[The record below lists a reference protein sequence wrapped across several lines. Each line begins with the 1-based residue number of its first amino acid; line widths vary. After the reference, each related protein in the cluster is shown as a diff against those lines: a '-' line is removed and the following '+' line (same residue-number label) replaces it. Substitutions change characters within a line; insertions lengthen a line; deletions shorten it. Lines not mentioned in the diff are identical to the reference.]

1 MPAMG
6 AYDVAIIG
14 AGVTGAFVAR
24 ELSRYDLKVA
34 VMEAGA
40 DVCSGTSRANSGVI
54 HAGFFNASGTLKAE
68 TCLEGNLAY
77 EAICGELGVPYVKC
91 GKIVTA
97 PKGMPRGRER
107 LEALL
112 AQGRDVGT
120 PDLRIVDWNEAR
132 EIEPNIECEAALVSP
147 WSAIVYPYMVTI
159 AAAEDAAVNG
169 VDFFLNAEV
178 TEFHSFHGGHRMTT
192 KSGHVISA
200 TAIVNCAGVSSAR
213 VASAL
218 GLEGYTIH
226 PSRGEYLLMDKSVG
240 GLINGLVYPLVPEGD
255 TTLGAHLTPTVDGH
269 ILVGPTQEYVSLES
283 TATTRE
289 RIDEMLRDVRKLL
302 PTLGPKHVIK
312 TYAGLRAKLV
322 PEGETHVYGDVDFI
336 MKEEPE
342 GVIHLLGIESPG
354 LTAAPALAKRVA
366 TRLTQSLTAGRK
378 SEIVPYRWNYSSHRT
393 PEERAQAIAGEPDHG
408 RILCRCEHASQ
419 AEVRAAFENPLGA
432 AGLNAIK
439 FRTRATMGR
448 CQGGYCSP
456 RIANMMVSR
465 GVDPTEIRL
474 GRPGSEVFVGRVK
487 GEVE

>member
-1 MPAMG
+1 MG

-40 DVCSGTSRANSGVI
+40 DVCSGASRANSGVI

-68 TCLEGNLAY
+68 TCVEGSLAY
-77 EAICGELGVPYVKC
+77 ERICAELGVPYVKC
-91 GKIVTA
+91 GKLVTA

-112 AQGRDVGT
+112 GQGREVGT
-120 PDLRIVDWNEAR
+120 PDLRIIDRSEAG
-132 EIEPNIECEAALVSP
+132 EMEPNIECDAALVSP
-147 WSAIVYPYMVTI
+147 SSAVVSPYMVTI

-169 VDFFLNAEV
+169 VDFFLDAEV
-178 TEFHSFHGGHRMTT
+178 TEFHSFHGGYRMTT
-192 KSGHVISA
+192 RSGHEISA
-200 TAIVNCAGVSSAR
+200 SAIVNCAGVSSAR

-218 GLEGYTIH
+218 GLEGYTVY
-226 PSRGEYLLMDKSVG
+226 PSRGEYLLLDRSVG
-240 GLINGLVYPLVPEGD
+240 GLINGLVYPLVPEGE
-255 TTLGAHLTPTVDGH
+255 TTLGVHLTPTVEGH
-269 ILVGPTQEYVSLES
+269 ILVGPTQEYIDLES
-283 TATTRE
+283 TGTTRE
-289 RIDEMLRDVRKLL
+289 RIDEMLRDVRALL
-302 PTLGPKHVIK
+302 PMLGPEHVIK

-322 PEGETHVYGDVDFI
+322 PEGDTAVYGDVDFI
-336 MKEEPE
+336 MVEEPE

-366 TRLTQSLTAGRK
+366 TRLTQFLTAGRK
-378 SEIVPYRWNYSSHRT
+378 RDIVPYRWKYSSHPT

-408 RILCRCEHASQ
+408 RILCRCEHATQ

-432 AGLNAIK
+432 RGLNAIK
-439 FRTRATMGR
+439 YRTGAMMGR

-465 GVDPTEIRL
+465 GLDPTEIRL
-474 GRPGSEVFVGRVK
+474 GRPGSELFAGRVK
-487 GEVE
+487 EEVE

>member
-1 MPAMG
+1 MG
-6 AYDVAIIG
+6 AYDVAVIG

-40 DVCSGTSRANSGVI
+40 DVCSGASRANSGVI

-68 TCLEGNLAY
+68 TCVEGSLAY
-77 EAICGELGVPYVKC
+77 EGICAELGVPHVKC
-91 GKIVTA
+91 GKLVTV

-112 AQGRDVGT
+112 GQGREVGT
-120 PDLRIVDWNEAR
+120 PDLRIIDRDEAR
-132 EIEPNIECEAALVSP
+132 DIEPNIECDAALVSP
-147 WSAIVYPYMVTI
+147 RSAVVSPYMVTI

-169 VDFFLNAEV
+169 VDFFLNTEV
-178 TEFHSFHGGHRMTT
+178 TEFRSFSGGCRMTT
-192 KSGHVISA
+192 RSGHEISA
-200 TAIVNCAGVSSAR
+200 SAIVNCAGVSSAR

-218 GLEGYTIH
+218 GLEGYTVH

-240 GLINGLVYPLVPEGD
+240 GLINGLVYPLVPEGE
-255 TTLGAHLTPTVDGH
+255 TTLGVHLTPTVAGH
-269 ILVGPTQEYVSLES
+269 ILIGPTQEYVGLES

-302 PTLGPKHVIK
+302 PTLGPEHIIK

-322 PEGETHVYGDVDFI
+322 PEGGSDVYGDVDFV
-336 MKEEPE
+336 MVEEPE

-354 LTAAPALAKRVA
+354 LTAAPALAKRV
-366 TRLTQSLTAGRK
+366 TVRLTQLLTAGRK
-378 SEIVPYRWNYSSHRT
+378 REIVPYRWRYSSHPT
-393 PEERAQAIAGEPDHG
+393 PEERAQAIAGEPSHG
-408 RILCRCEHASQ
+408 RILCRCENASQ

-439 FRTRATMGR
+439 YRTGAMMGR

-456 RIANMMVSR
+456 RIADMMISR
-465 GVDPTEIRL
+465 GVGPGEIRL

-487 GEVE
+487 EEVE